1 MAARG
6 CLLLAALLHSAA
18 AAPVPA
24 PVENDDVEVMKCIVE
39 VMADVLSRPRPL
51 PVSQQCLET
60 LRSDERLVSV
70 LRHRNFLRE
79 LQDIAVEGAS
89 GRANQNQAAMTEHV
103 TLDSEDMEGIP
114 DHSMLSAVERPGETP
129 SQAVKRGQEL
139 EGVAADG
146 ESQEHNDIIR
156 EREEYDER
164 NPSNHISDSMNQ
176 SEEELEKGGA
186 HHEKASKT
194 VSNTQS
200 LEGTSEERRSPEE
213 EKGGNEGGEEV
224 GVRRTPSAEGEEQK
238 KNMEE
243 EADAK
248 HWMRVGEKRAE
259 EAEEASHHSKEA
271 LSPGHEN
278 SEEQELQMMVQRHP
292 KDQREEEGSASRKA
306 EDHEI
311 ESLAAIESELE
322 NVAQKLHEL
331 RKG

>member
-6 CLLLAALLHSAA
+6 CLLLAALLHSGARH
-18 AAPVPA
+18 PWSVQ
-24 PVENDDVEVMKCIVE
+24 VMKCIVE

-79 LQDIAVEGAS
+79 LQDIAVEGEERVEMQFGVAH
-89 GRANQNQAAMTEHV
+89 RNTTHFCPNET
-103 TLDSEDMEGIP
+103 

-186 HHEKASKT
+186 HHEKGRVTCAPQ
-194 VSNTQS
+194 N
-200 LEGTSEERRSPEE
+200 RRSPEE